1 METPVPERETV
12 VGELVALLV
21 METLPET
28 LPAAVGANAIEKEV
42 DWPAARVTGS
52 ERPLTVKPLPVTLSC
67 DRETLPLPVFVRVTL
82 CVALVVPVLTL
93 PKLSEVGEAES
104 CNTCA
109 TPVPDKDTAR
119 DGVGELLTK
128 VSVPEDAPT
137 AVGAKLT
144 VKDDEPP
151 GAMVSGTVRPEK
163 AKPAPDS
170 EA

>member
-1 METPVPERETV
+1 M
-12 VGELVALLV
+12 
-21 METLPET
+21 
-28 LPAAVGANAIEKEV
+28 
-42 DWPAARVTGS
+42 
-52 ERPLTVKPLPVTLSC
+52 
-67 DRETLPLPVFVRVTL
+67 PVFVRVTL

-104 CNTCA
+104 CYTCA
-109 TPVPDKDTAR
+109 TPVPDKDTAT